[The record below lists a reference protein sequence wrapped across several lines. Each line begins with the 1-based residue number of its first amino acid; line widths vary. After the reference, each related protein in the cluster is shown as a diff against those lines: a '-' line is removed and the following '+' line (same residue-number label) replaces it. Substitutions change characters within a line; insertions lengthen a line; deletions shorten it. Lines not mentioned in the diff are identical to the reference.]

1 MAKDKIIIFDTTLRD
16 GEQSAGATMTLAEK
30 LAIAELLDQMGVDV
44 IEAGFAIASEGDF
57 EAVNKIAQ
65 NTKNARVCSLAR
77 AIKKDIERA
86 GDAVKPAKKGR
97 IHTFVS
103 TSDIHLEHQMR
114 KSKDE
119 VIEIIKDTVGLA
131 RNLCDDIE
139 WSAMDATRS
148 QHDFLFKAIE
158 TAIDNGATTVNIP
171 DTVGYAIPEEYA
183 ALISAI
189 KNNVPNIDKA
199 IISVHCQNDL
209 GLSTANSLSAIQVG
223 ARQVECTINGL
234 GERAGNTAMEEV
246 VMAIKTRE
254 NFFNFDVN
262 VDPSYFARASRLVSN
277 ASGFMV
283 QKNKAIVGSNAF
295 AHESG
300 IHQDGMLKNRNTY
313 EIMTPESVGF
323 NSSTLVLGKHSGR
336 HAFKTKVSD
345 LGFNM
350 DEGQIDEYFK
360 KFKDLADR
368 KKDIYDEDII
378 ALVGADFS
386 NNDRV
391 QFVDLEISCGSKE
404 SEARITVIFDGNE
417 MQLKTTGNGPV
428 DAIFRAIKKLVPHEV
443 RLDLY
448 QVHSVTQGTDAQ
460 ADVTVRLEDGE
471 GRTFSG
477 HGAHTDTLV
486 ASAEAYIAALNKM
499 FNQTAKSGDNTDSS
513 NIAI

>member
-1 MAKDKIIIFDTTLRD
+1 MSKEKIIIFDTTLRD
-16 GEQSAGATMTLAEK
+16 GEQSAGATMNLSEK
-30 LAIAELLDQMGVDV
+30 LAIAKLLDQMGVDI

-57 EAVNKIAQ
+57 NAVNQIA
-65 NTKNARVCSLAR
+65 KNSENAVICSLAR

-86 GDAVKPAKKGR
+86 GEAIKPAKQGR

-103 TSDIHLEHQMR
+103 TSDIHLKYQMR
-114 KSKDE
+114 KSKAE
-119 VIEIIKDTVGLA
+119 VLDIIKDTVGLA
-131 RNLCDDIE
+131 RNLCDNIE

-148 QHDFLFKAIE
+148 EHDFLYKAIE
-158 TAIDNGATTVNIP
+158 TAINNGATTINVP

-183 ALISAI
+183 NLIKNI

-209 GLSTANSLSAIQVG
+209 GLATANSLSAIQVG

-246 VMAIKTRE
+246 VMALKTRN
-254 NFFNFDVN
+254 NFFAYDVN
-262 VDPSYFARASRLVSN
+262 IDPNYFARISRLVSN

-323 NSSTLVLGKHSGR
+323 NSSTLVLGKHSGS
-336 HAFKTKVSD
+336 HAFKTKVKD
-345 LGFNM
+345 LGFNVS
-350 DEGQIDEYFK
+350 ESELETYFK

-378 ALVGADFS
+378 ALIGIEFT

-391 QFVDLEISCGSKE
+391 KFIDLEVSCGSKD
-404 SEARITVIFDGNE
+404 SEARLTIIFDGNE
-417 MQLKTTGNGPV
+417 LQLKTKGNGPV
-428 DAIFRAIKKLVPHEV
+428 DAIFRAIKKLAPHQT

-448 QVHSVTQGTDAQ
+448 QVHSVTKGTDAQ
-460 ADVTVRLEDGE
+460 ADVTVRLEDE
-471 GRTFSG
+471 LSKTYSG

-486 ASAEAYIAALNKM
+486 ASAHAYISALNKM
-499 FNQTAKSGDNTDSS
+499 FNQNAKLGDNTDSS
-513 NIAI
+513 NISI